1 MLDALEPSAIPSED
15 AFAELE
21 ARARAIVLRRMQSI
35 AVPDA
40 HARTVA
46 HLAADIAARIGLRRK
61 DVETV
66 VEGALLHDVGK
77 TLVPRAILEKRRPLD
92 HIEYATV
99 KMHPD
104 LGFQIVGR
112 DVAPRVAAAVRHH
125 HEWWNGTGYPAR
137 LASDEI
143 PLEARIVGIAD
154 AFAAMRERRPYRAAR
169 SKQQA
174 VHEVEVNAGTQFD
187 PRLVEPLI
195 ESVHLDELE
204 PRLRLLPRLF
214 H

>member
-1 MLDALEPSAIPSED
+1 MLDTLESSAVPTGQ
-15 AFAELE
+15 AFEEIE
-21 ARARAIVLRRMQSI
+21 ARARAIVRRRMQSI

-40 HARTVA
+40 RARTVA
-46 HLAADIAARIGLRRK
+46 HLAADIAGRIGLRRR
-61 DVETV
+61 DVEV
-66 VEGALLHDVGK
+66 IVEGALLHDVGK
-77 TLVPRAILEKRRPLD
+77 TLVPRAILAKRRPLD
-92 HIEYATV
+92 HIEFATV

-104 LGFQIVGR
+104 LGFQIVVG
-112 DVAPRVAAAVRHH
+112 DVSARVAAAIRHH
-125 HEWWNGTGYPAR
+125 HEWWNGTGYPSR
-137 LASDEI
+137 LACEQI

-154 AFAAMRERRPYRAAR
+154 AFAAMCERRPYRAAR

-187 PRLVEPLI
+187 PSLVEPLVACVGPQ
-195 ESVHLDELE
+195 EP